1 MVRLKCLLFEET
13 LARVLQA
20 CKKTFLFY
28 WRNRYSTGR
37 SCSKADQ
44 LLTPHA
50 RKGDTRRGE
59 RKMKPFL
66 AWGGFHARSRFARS
80 TIPKEKWM
88 TTRSLQY
95 CISRNFRVISL
106 RFAIFLML
114 FCAVFIRISGISVL
128 FCVIHTPL
136 TPFSSTVFFLG
147 GAGAERNQRETGI
160 EIRGKQNQ
168 LASWGISH

>member
-1 MVRLKCLLFEET
+1 
-13 LARVLQA
+13 
-20 CKKTFLFY
+20 
-28 WRNRYSTGR
+28 
-37 SCSKADQ
+37 
-44 LLTPHA
+44 
-50 RKGDTRRGE
+50 
-59 RKMKPFL
+59 MKPFL
-66 AWGGFHARSRFARS
+66 AWGAFHARSY
-80 TIPKEKWM
+80 PEEKWM

-95 CISRNFRVISL
+95 CSLQDQAACGISRNFRVISL

-168 LASWGISH
+168 LTS